1 MVTTRIFIGNVI
13 HNRHL
18 KILCFSLDISTIGT
32 LITQIPTVISFNS
45 CFLEMAPKTRTVVRE
60 GVDVIASGG
69 MDDIVRLWDV
79 TPDGELKLKYKLP
92 DHSLGVVSVALNKEV
107 TRELPFF
114 I

>member
-1 MVTTRIFIGNVI
+1 
-13 HNRHL
+13 
-18 KILCFSLDISTIGT
+18 
-32 LITQIPTVISFNS
+32 
-45 CFLEMAPKTRTVVRE
+45 MAPKTRTVVRE

-107 TRELPFF
+107 TRELPFLYDF
-114 I
+114 VASGGLYFTNTVGIRKPDIRIPETFKNRTF

>member
-1 MVTTRIFIGNVI
+1 MLYNTKPAVAMQLV
-13 HNRHL
+13 
-18 KILCFSLDISTIGT
+18 
-32 LITQIPTVISFNS
+32 FNS

-107 TRELPFF
+107 TRELPFLFF
-114 I
+114 IW